1 MCILHFQWQAG
12 MLTLSIFAFISL
24 IYVPEV
30 KAQGDASGQR
40 LTLFLDVTRPLHIT
54 TPRYLSITI
63 SGGQL
68 RRNLI
73 GYDFSSKKLQKLAA
87 ALSPADIRIGG
98 TYADFLN
105 FDPTSD
111 DAKCVI
117 RTEPGKSM
125 QDSDSADAEVEDAR
139 QKKRESFSNENLEF
153 SFSGQRWDNISR
165 FCDKVGWDILW
176 DLNLLDRHNGSWDPT
191 VAKQFLDYSSSRGMK
206 IPMFELGNEPNLYER
221 KFGVILEADQLVKDY
236 STLKD
241 LLSQM
246 PQYAASG
253 LYAPGVNNLD
263 TFSSSRK
270 YLAQFLQTSGCKMIS
285 EIALHHYYFKKED
298 ASLADFVDVEVMDT
312 LRTQLEFAYNI
323 SWSSC
328 RLRKPVRFTE
338 TSTASGGGVPDVSNA
353 FIAGFLWLDKLG
365 LSATF
370 GITRV
375 FRQTFLKS
383 SYALVSQ
390 SLKPNPDYYLSVL
403 FKRLVEGPVFRVY
416 DEGLTPTVRVYAHC
430 VSKSHYNYPDGAIVV
445 YYLNLGTK
453 ASVLSLGKF
462 KKTEVHLF
470 ILSPGDEDG
479 MLSRKVKLNDELLE
493 MNGSDLPSLEP
504 KPHSGDVPL
513 APKTFGFIVI
523 PEADVQLC
531 KQYHRH
537 DDGKIVSC

>member
-1 MCILHFQWQAG
+1 MSTLHFDLLG
-12 MLTLSIFAFISL
+12 STLSILAFISL
-24 IYVPEV
+24 IYMPEV
-30 KAQGDASGQR
+30 NTEGDVAGQR
-40 LTLFLDVTRPLHIT
+40 LTLSVDVTKPLHIT
-54 TPRYLSITI
+54 TPSYLSITI

-68 RRNLI
+68 RRGLI
-73 GYDFSSKKLQKLAA
+73 GYDFSSQRLQNLAA
-87 ALSPADIRIGG
+87 ALSPAGVRIGG
-98 TYADFLN
+98 TYSDFLH

-111 DAKCVI
+111 DANCVDV
-117 RTEPGKSM
+117 TEPGKNI
-125 QDSDSADAEVEDAR
+125 QDSDSVVIAVEEAR
-139 QKKRESFSNENLEF
+139 QMKRASFSIGNLGF
-153 SFSGQRWDNISR
+153 TMSGQRWDNITR
-165 FCDKVGWDILW
+165 FCDQVGWDILW
-176 DLNLLDRHNGSWDPT
+176 DLNLLDHPNETWDPT
-191 VAKQFLDYSSSRGMK
+191 VVKEFLDYSSSRGVK

-221 KFGVILEADQLVKDY
+221 KFHIHLEADELAKDY

-270 YLAQFLQTSGCKMIS
+270 YLAQFLQNSGCDMIA
-285 EIALHHYYFKKED
+285 EVALHHYYFKKEE

-323 SWSSC
+323 SWNSC
-328 RLRKPVRFTE
+328 RLRKPIRFTE
-338 TSTASGGGVPDVSNA
+338 TSTASGGGVPKVSNA

-365 LSATF
+365 LSATY
-370 GITRV
+370 GVTRV

-383 SYALVSQ
+383 SYALVTQ
-390 SLKPNPDYYLSVL
+390 TLKPNPDYYLSVL

-445 YYLNLGTK
+445 YYLNVGTE
-453 ASVLSLGKF
+453 ASVLSLGQF
-462 KKTEVHLF
+462 KETDAHLF
-470 ILSPGDEDG
+470 ILSPGDEEG

-493 MNGSDLPSLEP
+493 MNGSDLPSLDP
-504 KPHSGDVPL
+504 KFHSGDVPL